1 MLKPKVKASE
11 FTKYGFKRCKGYP
24 KELEWYYLCI
34 AADSK
39 VLFVSDVCFFIS
51 DWYKNDSRIHKL
63 PNCKYRDNR
72 DSWDVIYDL
81 IIDGVLVKS
90 KKG

>member
-24 KELEWYYLCI
+24 KELKWYYLCI

-39 VLFVSDVCFFIS
+39 VLFVSDVCFLLVIGIKMIREYINFQIA
-51 DWYKNDSRIHKL
+51 NIEIIEIHMML
-63 PNCKYRDNR
+63 YM
-72 DSWDVIYDL
+72 I
-81 IIDGVLVKS
+81 
-90 KKG
+90 